1 MMKEIAYTE
10 IVPKMPEDVSDE
22 ANLQEWGSDLK
33 KDVDETVGQLRW
45 HVLKI
50 HREID
55 RVQTTLNEHTE
66 RFDSIDKKLKKLLAR
81 SSS

>member
-1 MMKEIAYTE
+1 MMKEVAYTE

-22 ANLQEWGSDLK
+22 ENLQDWGSDLK
-33 KDVDETVGQLRW
+33 KDVDEIIGELRF

-50 HREID
+50 HRDID
-55 RVQTTLNEHTE
+55 KVQTTLNEHAE
-66 RFDSIDKKLKKLLAR
+66 RFDSIDRKLKKLLAR